1 MAVQVTI
8 IGLGQVGT
16 SVGLALAKIKDQ
28 VVRIGND
35 REPAFSR
42 QAEKMGA
49 IDKIV
54 YNLPASVEKA
64 DLIILAVPV
73 DEVRET
79 IEVIA
84 RDLKPGSLLV
94 DLSPLKGPVLQ
105 WAKELLPP
113 EDRYFASLTPSLN
126 PVYLTETGAGPA
138 SAHAD
143 LFQNGSMLISTLP
156 GIDDSALELATT
168 LAQILGTTPIFTDPY
183 EADGLLAYSHTLPHL
198 VASALVNTTIDQPGW
213 REARKMAGR
222 DYAMVTEPVGLGEE
236 NKNLGQLALLNSENT
251 VRIINLLIDELLQI
265 RDAIAAQDAETLKKR
280 LEHAQKGRET
290 WLQERSTHDWEKN
303 TKSNVTIP
311 TSGEVIGRLFTGRLF
326 NPPKRDKGQ
335 K

>member
-16 SVGLALAKIKDQ
+16 SIGLALGKIKDQ
-28 VVRIGND
+28 VIRIGND

-54 YNLPASVEKA
+54 VNLPASVEKA

-79 IEVIA
+79 IKVIA
-84 RDLKPGSLLV
+84 QDLKPGSLLV

-113 EDRYFASLTPSLN
+113 EDRYFAALALSLN
-126 PVYLTETGAGPA
+126 PVYLTETGAGPS

-143 LFQNGSMLISTLP
+143 LFQNGLMLITTLP
-156 GIDDSALELATT
+156 GIDDSALELTST
-168 LAQILGTTPIFTDPY
+168 LAQILGSTPMFIDPS
-183 EADGLLAYSHTLPHL
+183 EADGLLAYSHTLPVL
-198 VASALVNTTIDQPGW
+198 AAAALVNTTVDQPGW
-213 REARKMAGR
+213 REARKLAGR
-222 DYAMVTEPVGLGEE
+222 DYALATEPVGLGEE
-236 NKNLGQLALLNSENT
+236 NKNLGQIALQNSENT
-251 VRIINLLIDELLQI
+251 VRILNLLVDELLQI
-265 RDAIAAQDAETLKKR
+265 RDAIADKDAETLQKH
-280 LEHAQKGRET
+280 LENAQKGREQ
-290 WLQERSTHDWEKN
+290 WLHERHAHDWEKAKPN
-303 TKSNVTIP
+303 APIP
-311 TSGEVIGRLFTGRLF
+311 TSGEVIGRLFGGRLF
-326 NPPKRDKGQ
+326 SPSKRDKDQ